1 MDSGI
6 ENSSQLLQ
14 ASPAGLDFAPTPDV
28 MFNLEADSSAFKISS
43 RLMPFRIGSFA
54 VSLMLI
60 SLRSA
65 PLWAESGSPTAPAAP
80 VAPVQPKIVPPHLA
94 MQPDVPYP
102 TEAKGDA
109 SVILRLTINAD
120 GTVRDAQATE
130 GDDPFAAAAVKA
142 ANSWRFDPATRD
154 GTPVAAIV
162 RFEVSFVEPPPVA
175 QGTAADSPAP
185 SDKAGADSTHSSA
198 NAEKPATTMAAPA
211 PEDFEITVQG
221 ERLAPAVSS
230 FSRAEVRQLPGAFG
244 DPFRAIEAMPG
255 VTPIIS
261 GLPFFYVRGAPPG
274 NVGYFL
280 DGIRVPYLYHVGLG
294 PSVIHPAMVDRV
306 DLYPG
311 GYPASFGRFAGGIVS
326 GEATKPRTD
335 LHGEANIRLF
345 DLGGMAETG
354 FGNGRGTVLLGGRYS
369 YTATLLSLISP
380 STDLAYRDFQARVT
394 YDLTPK
400 DRVTAFGFGSY
411 DLVGQTTNGI
421 ETIAFG
427 SEFYRLDLRHDH
439 DYGHSTTLHT
449 AVTLGYD
456 QTLITTQ
463 RNAQD
468 RMLSVR
474 TVLHH
479 PLSHDVL
486 WRAGGDVTVDGFT
499 ADKAKYADPEDPTTV
514 QFNNLFPPRTD
525 LAAGAWSDFVINVG
539 PRLQLTPGLRADV
552 YSSGGATMPALDPR
566 IAAKYNITD
575 HFRIIH
581 AYGVAHQ
588 PPSFVVPI
596 PGLTPGNLQGG
607 LQSSVQTSAGI
618 EIDLPE
624 SMKATATV
632 FHNAFY
638 SMNDAL
644 GDRSNTTTGGIGNA
658 LTQRANGQAYGF
670 EFFLHRRLNKR
681 LGGFLTYTLS
691 RSTRTLNN
699 STFPSAFDRTHVANA
714 ALAYDLGRSWRAGTR
729 LVFYTGTPVIT
740 PTGGL
745 VVAQPTLS
753 NDRNSPFYRV
763 DVRLEKRWK
772 LSQTAWISFI
782 AEVMNVTLS
791 KETYNSTVIG
801 PITIPSIGAEAGF

>member
-1 MDSGI
+1 
-6 ENSSQLLQ
+6 
-14 ASPAGLDFAPTPDV
+14 
-28 MFNLEADSSAFKISS
+28 
-43 RLMPFRIGSFA
+43 
-54 VSLMLI
+54 
-60 SLRSA
+60 
-65 PLWAESGSPTAPAAP
+65 
-80 VAPVQPKIVPPHLA
+80 

-102 TEAKGDA
+102 PEAKGDA
-109 SVILRLTINAD
+109 SIILRLTINAD

-130 GDDPFAAAAVKA
+130 GEEPFATAAVQA
-142 ANSWRFDPATRD
+142 ATRWRFEPATRD
-154 GTPVAAIV
+154 GQPVAAIV
-162 RFEVSFVEPPPVA
+162 RFAVSFVEPPPVLQTPEA
-175 QGTAADSPAP
+175 NTHESPEKVDTGKGQKASNKGAA
-185 SDKAGADSTHSSA
+185 TV
-198 NAEKPATTMAAPA
+198 TAPA
-211 PEDFEITVQG
+211 PEDIEITVQG

-230 FSRAEVRQLPGAFG
+230 FTRAEVRQLPGAFG

-255 VTPIIS
+255 VTPIVS

-280 DGIRVPYLYHVGLG
+280 DGVRVPYLYHVGLG

-326 GEATKPRTD
+326 GEVTKPRAD
-335 LHGEANIRLF
+335 LHGEGNIRLF
-345 DLGGMAETG
+345 DLGGLAETG
-354 FGNGRGTVLLGGRYS
+354 FDNGRGTVLLGGRYS
-369 YTATLLSLISP
+369 YTAALLSLIAP
-380 STDLAYRDFQARVT
+380 TVDLAYRDYQARVT
-394 YDLTPK
+394 YDVTPH
-400 DRVTAFGFGSY
+400 DRLTAFSFGSY
-411 DLVGQTTNGI
+411 DLLGQTTNGI
-421 ETIAFG
+421 ETIVFG

-439 DYGHSTTLHT
+439 DFGHSTTLRT

-456 QTLITTQ
+456 QTRIADQ

-479 PLSHDVL
+479 PLSKEIM
-486 WRAGGDVTVDGFT
+486 WRTGADVTVDGFK
-499 ADKAKYADPEDPTTV
+499 ADNARYADPEDPDV
-514 QFNNLFPPRTD
+514 IRFNNLFPPRTD
-525 LAAGAWSDFVINVG
+525 LAVGAWSDLIIGVS
-539 PRLQLTPGLRADV
+539 PRLELTPGLRADV
-552 YSSGGATMPALDPR
+552 YMSGGATSPALDPR
-566 IAAKYNITD
+566 IAAKYKITD
-575 HFRIIH
+575 HFKIIH

-588 PPSFVVPI
+588 TPSFVVPI
-596 PGLTPGNLQGG
+596 PGLTPGDLQGG

-618 EIDLPE
+618 EVDLPE
-624 SMKATATV
+624 STTATATV

-638 SMNDAL
+638 NMNDAL

-658 LTQRANGQAYGF
+658 LTQRARGQAYGF

-714 ALAYDLGRSWRAGTR
+714 ALAYDLGRDWRAGTR

-745 VVAQPTLS
+745 VIAQPTLS
-753 NDRNSPFYRV
+753 DSRNPAFYRV

-772 LSQTAWISFI
+772 LSQKAWISFI

-791 KETYNSTVIG
+791 KETYNTTVIG
-801 PITIPSIGAEAGF
+801 PITIPSVGAEAGF

>member
-1 MDSGI
+1 
-6 ENSSQLLQ
+6 
-14 ASPAGLDFAPTPDV
+14 
-28 MFNLEADSSAFKISS
+28 
-43 RLMPFRIGSFA
+43 
-54 VSLMLI
+54 
-60 SLRSA
+60 
-65 PLWAESGSPTAPAAP
+65 
-80 VAPVQPKIVPPHLA
+80 

-102 TEAKGDA
+102 SEGKGDA
-109 SVILRLTINAD
+109 SVILRLTIMAD
-120 GTVRDAQATE
+120 GSVREARATE
-130 GDDPFAAAAVKA
+130 GDEPFASAAAQA
-142 ANSWRFDPATRD
+142 ATSWRFEPATRD
-154 GTPVAAIV
+154 GKPVAAIV
-162 RFEVSFVEPPPVA
+162 RFQISFVEPPPP
-175 QGTAADSPAP
+175 QTIPSIEPDSPEKTVP
-185 SDKAGADSTHSSA
+185 EVSRSNPRGSA
-198 NAEKPATTMAAPA
+198 AAKATTALAPDA
-211 PEDFEITVQG
+211 IDITVQG
-221 ERLAPAVSS
+221 ERLAPAVTS
-230 FSRAEVRQLPGAFG
+230 FTRAEVRQLPGAFG

-255 VTPIIS
+255 VTPIFS

-280 DGIRVPYLYHVGLG
+280 DGVRVPYLYHVGLG

-326 GEATKPRTD
+326 GEVTSPRTD
-335 LHGEANIRLF
+335 LHGEGNIRLF
-345 DLGGMAETG
+345 DLGGLAESD
-354 FGNGRGTVLLGGRYS
+354 FDNGRGTVLLGGRYS
-369 YTATLLSLISP
+369 YTAALLSLIAP
-380 STDLAYRDFQARVT
+380 KVDLAYRDFQARVT

-400 DRVTAFGFGSY
+400 DRLTAFSFGSY
-411 DLVGQTTNGI
+411 DLLGQTTNGI
-421 ETIAFG
+421 ETIVFG
-427 SEFYRLDLRHDH
+427 SEFYRLDLRYDH
-439 DYGHSTTLHT
+439 DFGHSTTLRT
-449 AVTLGYD
+449 AVTLGFD
-456 QTLITTQ
+456 QTRIGDQ

-479 PLSHDVL
+479 PLSKEVL
-486 WRAGGDVTVDGFT
+486 WRAGADATVDGFI
-499 ADKAKYADPEDPTTV
+499 ADKAMYADPEDPGTIR
-514 QFNNLFPPRTD
+514 FNNLFPPRTD
-525 LAAGAWSDFVINVG
+525 LALGAWSDLVISVS
-539 PRLQLTPGLRADV
+539 RQLELTPGLRADV
-552 YSSGGATMPALDPR
+552 YASGGATTPALDPR
-566 IAAKYNITD
+566 IAAKYKITD

-588 PPSFVVPI
+588 TPSFVVPI
-596 PGLTPGNLQGG
+596 PGLTPGDLQGG
-607 LQSSVQTSAGI
+607 LQSSFQTSAGI
-618 EIDLPE
+618 EVDLPE
-624 SMKATATV
+624 STTATATL

-638 SMNDAL
+638 NMNDAL

-714 ALAYDLGRSWRAGTR
+714 ALAYDLGRNWRAGTR
-729 LVFYTGTPVIT
+729 LVFYSGTPVIT

-745 VVAQPTLS
+745 VIAQPTLS
-753 NDRNSPFYRV
+753 DTRNPAFYRV

-772 LSQTAWISFI
+772 LSQRAWISFI

>member
-1 MDSGI
+1 
-6 ENSSQLLQ
+6 
-14 ASPAGLDFAPTPDV
+14 
-28 MFNLEADSSAFKISS
+28 
-43 RLMPFRIGSFA
+43 
-54 VSLMLI
+54 
-60 SLRSA
+60 
-65 PLWAESGSPTAPAAP
+65 
-80 VAPVQPKIVPPHLA
+80 

-102 TEAKGDA
+102 PEAKGDA
-109 SVILRLTINAD
+109 SIILRLTINAD

-130 GDDPFAAAAVKA
+130 GEEPFATAAVQA
-142 ANSWRFDPATRD
+142 ATRWRFEPATRD
-154 GTPVAAIV
+154 GQPVAAIV
-162 RFEVSFVEPPPVA
+162 RFAVSFVEPPPVLQTPEA
-175 QGTAADSPAP
+175 NTNESPEKVDTGKGQKASNKGAA
-185 SDKAGADSTHSSA
+185 TV
-198 NAEKPATTMAAPA
+198 TAPA
-211 PEDFEITVQG
+211 PEDIEITVQG

-230 FSRAEVRQLPGAFG
+230 FTRAEVRQLPGAFG

-255 VTPIIS
+255 VTPIVS

-280 DGIRVPYLYHVGLG
+280 DGVRVPYLYHVGLG

-326 GEATKPRTD
+326 GEVTKPRAD
-335 LHGEANIRLF
+335 LHGEGNIRLF
-345 DLGGMAETG
+345 DLGGLAETG
-354 FGNGRGTVLLGGRYS
+354 FDNGRGTVLLGGRYS
-369 YTATLLSLISP
+369 YTAALLSLIAP
-380 STDLAYRDFQARVT
+380 TVDLAYRDYQARVT
-394 YDLTPK
+394 YDVTPH
-400 DRVTAFGFGSY
+400 DRLTAFSFGSY
-411 DLVGQTTNGI
+411 DLLGQTTNGI
-421 ETIAFG
+421 ETIVFG

-439 DYGHSTTLHT
+439 DFGHSTTLRT

-456 QTLITTQ
+456 QTRIADQ

-479 PLSHDVL
+479 PLSKEIM
-486 WRAGGDVTVDGFT
+486 WRTGADVTVDGFK
-499 ADKAKYADPEDPTTV
+499 ADNARYADPEDPDV
-514 QFNNLFPPRTD
+514 IRFNNLFPPRTD
-525 LAAGAWSDFVINVG
+525 LAVGAWSDLIIGVS
-539 PRLQLTPGLRADV
+539 PRLELTPGLRADV
-552 YSSGGATMPALDPR
+552 YMSGGATSPALDPR
-566 IAAKYNITD
+566 IAAKYKITD
-575 HFRIIH
+575 HFKIIH

-588 PPSFVVPI
+588 TPSFVVPI
-596 PGLTPGNLQGG
+596 PGLTPGDLQGG

-618 EIDLPE
+618 EVDLPE
-624 SMKATATV
+624 STTATATV

-638 SMNDAL
+638 NMNDAL

-658 LTQRANGQAYGF
+658 LTQRARGQAYGF

-714 ALAYDLGRSWRAGTR
+714 ALAYDLGRDWRAGTR

-745 VVAQPTLS
+745 VIAQPTLS
-753 NDRNSPFYRV
+753 TSRNPAFYRV

-772 LSQTAWISFI
+772 LSQKAWISFI

-791 KETYNSTVIG
+791 KETYNTTVIG
-801 PITIPSIGAEAGF
+801 PITIPSVGAEAGF